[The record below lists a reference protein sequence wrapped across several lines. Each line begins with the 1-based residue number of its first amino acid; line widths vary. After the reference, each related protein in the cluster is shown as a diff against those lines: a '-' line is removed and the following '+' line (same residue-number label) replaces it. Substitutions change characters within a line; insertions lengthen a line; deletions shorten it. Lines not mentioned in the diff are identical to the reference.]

1 MLRGQTAA
9 SDRSTEE
16 AAMARDEKLEL
27 LKRVPLFAGLGRKE
41 IEQIGRLAEEVD
53 VPAGRVLMREGQTG
67 QEFFVIVRG
76 SILIERAGRKLRSL
90 GAGDFLGEIALVD
103 DGPRT
108 ATATTE
114 SSSALLVVAHREFHS
129 LMDQFPTVRMA
140 VLQALA
146 QRVRQLEPE
155 AAH

>member
-1 MLRGQTAA
+1 
-9 SDRSTEE
+9 
-16 AAMARDEKLEL
+16 MATDEKLEL

-41 IEQIGRLAEEVD
+41 IEEVGRLAEEID
-53 VPAGRVLMREGQTG
+53 VPAGRALMREGQTG

-76 SILIERAGRKLRSL
+76 SVVVERGGRTIRTL
-90 GAGDFLGEIALVD
+90 GPGDFLGEIALVD

-114 SSSALLVVAHREFHS
+114 SDAALLVVAHREFHS
-129 LMDQFPTVRMA
+129 LMDQFPSVREC

-146 QRVRQLEPE
+146 TRVRQLEPD

>member
-1 MLRGQTAA
+1 
-9 SDRSTEE
+9 
-16 AAMARDEKLEL
+16 MATDEKLEL

-41 IEQIGRLAEEVD
+41 IEEVGRLAEEID
-53 VPAGRVLMREGQTG
+53 VPAGRALMREGQTG

-76 SILIERAGRKLRSL
+76 SVLVERGGRQIRSL
-90 GAGDFLGEIALVD
+90 GPGDFLGEIALVD

-108 ATATTE
+108 ATATTA
-114 SSSALLVVAHREFHS
+114 SDSALLVVAHREFHS
-129 LMDQFPTVRMA
+129 LMDQFPSVREC

-146 QRVRQLEPE
+146 TRVRQLEPD

>member
-1 MLRGQTAA
+1 
-9 SDRSTEE
+9 
-16 AAMARDEKLEL
+16 MATHTDEKLEL

-41 IEQIGRLAEEVD
+41 IQEIGRLAEEID

-67 QEFFVIVRG
+67 QEFFVIVEG
-76 SILIERAGRKLRSL
+76 NVLIERGGRALRTL

-108 ATATTE
+108 ATATVETNA
-114 SSSALLVVAHREFHS
+114 ALLVLAHREFHS
-129 LMDQFPTVRMA
+129 LMDQFPSVRTA

-146 QRVRQLEPE
+146 MRVRQLEPN

>member
-1 MLRGQTAA
+1 
-9 SDRSTEE
+9 
-16 AAMARDEKLEL
+16 MATHTDEKLEL

-41 IEQIGRLAEEVD
+41 IEEIGRLAEEID

-67 QEFFVIVRG
+67 QEFFVIVEG
-76 SILIERAGRKLRSL
+76 NVLIERGGRALRTL

-108 ATATTE
+108 ATATVETNA
-114 SSSALLVVAHREFHS
+114 ALLVLAHREFHS
-129 LMDQFPTVRMA
+129 LMDQFPSVRTA

-146 QRVRQLEPE
+146 MRVRQLEPD

>member
-1 MLRGQTAA
+1 
-9 SDRSTEE
+9 
-16 AAMARDEKLEL
+16 MATHTDEKLEL

-41 IEQIGRLAEEVD
+41 IEEIGRLAEEID

-67 QEFFVIVRG
+67 QEFFVIVEG
-76 SILIERAGRKLRSL
+76 NVLIERGGRELRTL

-108 ATATTE
+108 ATATVETNA
-114 SSSALLVVAHREFHS
+114 ALLVLAHREFHS
-129 LMDQFPTVRMA
+129 LMDQFPSVRTA

-146 QRVRQLEPE
+146 MRVRQLEPD